1 VTRDTVEAGGVAA
14 DTRCV
19 LRAVHSEAE
28 PLWSLGDKLILG
40 LIVLVM
46 LGSSAGVFLGLIQ

>member
-1 VTRDTVEAGGVAA
+1 M
-14 DTRCV
+14 

-40 LIVLVM
+40 LIILVM
-46 LGSSAGVFLGLIQ
+46 LGSSVGVFLGVIQ